1 MIPRL
6 FDGTKTGVERAGNGY
21 GFFNTCSQC
30 NVAEEKNGEYY
41 LEMII
46 SINDNLAKKI
56 APNMWIL
63 AKANNE
69 DPAQFF
75 EIYSVERS
83 NNILTVTANHIKY
96 LYYQNGFGNKNGED
110 IKKGYIYGNTTLSG
124 TPSQIME
131 KIISEYLFFTPP
143 FKFSSDIKSSNSINL
158 KDFFSDNLGNFM
170 SNADGGMLNV
180 FGGEYHYN
188 NFSIEL
194 LKARGS
200 TTNKFIRY
208 GYNLGDFSQSIS
220 NADCYTHVVA
230 FAEVKKMKMSTG
242 VTTEDNPVEIHGFP
256 VQCVEKYSC
265 FEKIKFIDANEFI
278 KNYWDSSKFDYSEAT
293 IGALGENYET
303 LVDYLTQAA
312 ENYVDSNPQN
322 GLATVSFDISN
333 EQELQSIQNLKLC
346 DKVKVVF
353 GDGTFVESQITE
365 VTYNSL
371 TEKYNKMHVGE
382 KTLSLADFILKRRR

>member
-1 MIPRL
+1 MTPKL
-6 FDGTKTGVERAGNGY
+6 YEGTKLGTERTGNGY
-21 GFFNTCSQC
+21 GFFTTCAQC
-30 NVAEEKNGEYY
+30 NVTEERNGEYY
-41 LEMII
+41 LEMSI
-46 SINDNLAKKI
+46 SINDRLAEKV
-56 APNMWIL
+56 APNMWVQ

-69 DPAQFF
+69 DAPQFF
-75 EIYSVERS
+75 EIYNVERN
-83 NNILTVTANHIKY
+83 NNILTIQANHIKY
-96 LYYQNGFGNKNGED
+96 LYYQNGFGNKNEED
-110 IKKGYIYGNTTLSG
+110 IKAGYIYGNTIISG
-124 TPSQIME
+124 TPTKIME
-131 KIISEYLFFTPP
+131 TINSEYLFFVPL
-143 FKFSSDIKSSNSINL
+143 FKFSSDITAHKSVNL
-158 KDFFSDNLGNFM
+158 KGFFSDNLGNFL
-170 SNADGGMLNV
+170 SGSDGGMLDV

-208 GYNLGDFSQSIS
+208 GYNLGDFSQSAS